1 MHSAKPRIGLIILL
15 ASVIAITP
23 LAVDMYLPAMPA
35 MALGMDAHISQI
47 QQSLS
52 IFLAA
57 YAGGMLL
64 FGPLADRVG
73 RRYMAVSGL
82 SGFAIASLILTQV
95 DSIEWFL
102 FWRSLQA
109 LCGSAATVTVPG
121 IIRYLYREH
130 TARGMS
136 YMSLIM
142 MIAPLAAPAVGS
154 LVLWVGHWH
163 GIFLLLALYAVVIAI
178 LCWRRLPDIRPAVR
192 ETPVPGFIESYATVF
207 SRRHTRPL
215 IATILFTSFSFFCFL
230 TAVPFVYIQYFG
242 ASEQMFSLLFG
253 INVCLLMLA
262 NTINSR
268 VVTRVGPEVMLRIGM
283 IGACIFVVALCSVLL
298 FAPGLWPVVM
308 CIGPLMASLSLVS
321 TNTDAMIIMQFPH
334 HSGTAT
340 AVSGTLR
347 FGAGALAG
355 PLLAWCYT
363 GTPLPFALLMS
374 GGVAGV
380 VLCRLWARRYQG
392 GARPL

>member
-1 MHSAKPRIGLIILL
+1 MHTAQPRIGLIILL

-23 LAVDMYLPAMPA
+23 LAVDMYLPAMPV
-35 MALGMDAHISQI
+35 MALSMDAHISQI

-57 YAGGMLL
+57 YASGMLL
-64 FGPLADRVG
+64 FGPLADRFG
-73 RRYMAVSGL
+73 RRPLAMFGL
-82 SGFAIASLILTQV
+82 SGFAIASLALTQV
-95 DSIEWFL
+95 ESIEWFL
-102 FWRSLQA
+102 FWRSVQA
-109 LCGSAATVTVPG
+109 LCGSAATVVVPG
-121 IIRYLYREH
+121 IIRYLYQEH

-142 MIAPLAAPAVGS
+142 MIAPLAAPAIGS
-154 LVLWVGHWH
+154 VILWVGHWH
-163 GIFLLLALYAVVIAI
+163 GIFLLLAIYAITIAI
-178 LCWRRLPDIRPAVR
+178 LCWRWLPEIKPEASN
-192 ETPVPGFIESYATVF
+192 TPKPGFIESYATVF

-242 ASEQMFSLLFG
+242 ANEQMFSVLFG
-253 INVCLLMLA
+253 LNVCLLMLA

-268 VVTRVGPEVMLRIGM
+268 VVTRLGPEVMLKIGLGGAM
-283 IGACIFVVALCSVLL
+283 IFATALCTVIFLEM
-298 FAPGLWPVVM
+298 GLWPAVL

-321 TNTDAMIIMQFPH
+321 TNTDAMIIMQFPD

-363 GTPLPFALLMS
+363 GTPVPFALLMS
-374 GGVAGV
+374 SGV
-380 VLCRLWARRYQG
+380 VGVLCCRLWARRYRQH
-392 GARPL
+392 R